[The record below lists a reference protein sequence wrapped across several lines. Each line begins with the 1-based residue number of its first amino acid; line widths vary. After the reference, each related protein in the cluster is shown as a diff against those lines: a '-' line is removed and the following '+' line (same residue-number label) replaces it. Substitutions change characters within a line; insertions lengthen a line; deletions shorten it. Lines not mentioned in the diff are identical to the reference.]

1 MEEAINSQMKRVLGI
16 GLGSF
21 TLEKLASSVITFIIC
36 YIAIKI
42 IMKLIKPIINKLPFD
57 GTLERFSLSLIKTL
71 LYFISLIIVAQS
83 LGINTTSL
91 VALFSVAGLAISL
104 AVQGSLSNIASG
116 IVVLITKPFLAGD
129 YIDVAGVSGVVREVG
144 FIHTKIV
151 TVDNKVIYVPNS
163 DISASD
169 IVNYSSEPLRRV
181 DLNFEA
187 SYDAPINNVKAALL
201 KAVNDCGVFI
211 DDPAVF
217 ISVSQY
223 KESSIEYVVRAWIN
237 NADYWTGYYGLIENV
252 KKEFDAAGIEMTY
265 NHINVHMMKD

>member
-1 MEEAINSQMKRVLGI
+1 MEEAINSQMKSVLGI

-21 TLEKLASSVITFIIC
+21 TLEKLASAVITFIIC

-129 YIDVAGVSGVVREVG
+129 YIDAAGVSGVVREVG

-187 SYDAPINNVKAALL
+187 SYDAPIDNVKAALL

-211 DDPAVF
+211 DDPTVF

-252 KKEFDAAGIEMTY
+252 KKEFDVAGIEMTY
-265 NHINVHMMKD
+265 NHINVHMIND

>member
-1 MEEAINSQMKRVLGI
+1 MEEAINSQMKSVLGV

-21 TLEKLASSVITFIIC
+21 TLEKLASAVITFVIC
-36 YIAIKI
+36 YIAIKV
-42 IMKLIKPIINKLPFD
+42 IMKLVKPIINKLPFD
-57 GTLERFSLSLIKTL
+57 GTLERFTLSLIKTL

-91 VALFSVAGLAISL
+91 VALFSVAGLAVSL

-116 IVVLITKPFLAGD
+116 IVILTTKPFLAGD
-129 YIDVAGVSGVVREVG
+129 YIDAAGVSGVVKEVG

-151 TVDNKVIYVPNS
+151 TVDNKVIFVPNS

-187 SYDAPINNVKAALL
+187 SYDAPIDNVKEALL
-201 KAVNDCGVFI
+201 KAVKDCGVFI
-211 DDPAVF
+211 EEPAVF
-217 ISVSQY
+217 VSVSNY
-223 KESSIEYVVRAWIN
+223 KDSSIEYVVRAWVN
-237 NADYWTGYYGLIENV
+237 NADYWTGYFGLIENV
-252 KKEFDAAGIEMTY
+252 KREFDAAGIEMTY